1 MSEFHSVLENQNTLL
16 QIFVSQ
22 SVVSFGERF
31 FVLKHVKD
39 TAF

>member
-1 MSEFHSVLENQNTLL
+1 MGDFQSVLENQNTLL
-16 QIFVSQ
+16 QISVSQ